1 MSNKKAETYAKMFCK
16 ADDTCLEKILD
27 PVLGYKTHRSPK
39 EPMQNI
45 DCVPK
50 MMRDQEKIYENSLR
64 KNSRIEYARCD
75 RYPNDKDWGTKV
87 IAKQRLNMGTRIPE
101 LYARYQNP

>member
-1 MSNKKAETYAKMFCK
+1 LQG
-16 ADDTCLEKILD
+16 DDTCLEKILD
-27 PVLGYKTHRSPK
+27 PVLGYKTHISFN

-50 MMRDQEKIYENSLR
+50 IMRDQETFYENSLR
-64 KNSRIEYARCD
+64 NDCRIEYATCD

-101 LYARYQNP
+101 LYMRDIQNP